1 MRPDKVETKRPL
13 ARPASLEQPLPG
25 AGTMSWK
32 LHCEVALVLGWGRA
46 ILLQFAH
53 PLVASGVADH
63 SSFRQYLGRL
73 RRLYQTLDR
82 MLRLTFGT
90 EEEIAS
96 IVRVINAIHDRVH
109 GRTREPAGIF
119 PSGTPYSAHDP
130 ALLRWVHATL
140 LDSQLLAYELYVGP
154 LTSEEKNRYCE
165 ETSAMEPLLG
175 MPLGYLPRS
184 LAALHS
190 YLEAM
195 LRSREI
201 VVTDTARMLAREV
214 LAPPSLRIAAPLL
227 WFLRLQSVGLPP
239 PQIREAYGLPW
250 DSRLEGARNL
260 SAWTVRTMLPL
271 VPSVVRYWPSAREA
285 LRATD
290 RMRVRAN

>member
-1 MRPDKVETKRPL
+1 MRLDKVETTRPL

-25 AGTMSWK
+25 AGTVSWK
-32 LHCEVALVLGWGRA
+32 LHSEVILVLGWGRA

-63 SSFRQYLGRL
+63 SSFREHLGRL

-96 IVRVINAIHDRVH
+96 IVRAIHAIHDRVH

-119 PSGTPYSAHDP
+119 PAGTPYSAHDP

-154 LTSEEKNRYCE
+154 LTPEEKDRYCA
-165 ETSAMEPLLG
+165 ETGAMETLLG
-175 MPLGYLPRS
+175 MPVGYLPRS
-184 LAALHS
+184 VATLQS

-195 LRSREI
+195 LASREI

-214 LAPPSLRIAAPLL
+214 LAPPSPRIAGPLL
-227 WFLRLQSVGLPP
+227 WFLRLPSVGLLP

-250 DSRLEGARNL
+250 DSRLEGALNL

-285 LRATD
+285 LGATD

>member
-1 MRPDKVETKRPL
+1 MRSDNVKTKRPSL
-13 ARPASLEQPLPG
+13 KRPCSEGAPLPG
-25 AGTMSWK
+25 AGTAAWK
-32 LHCEVALVLGWGRA
+32 LHCEVVLLLGWGRA

-53 PLVASGVADH
+53 PLVAAGVAEH
-63 SSFRQYLGRL
+63 SSFRERLGRL

-96 IVRVINAIHDRVH
+96 IVRAINTVHDRVH
-109 GRTREPAGIF
+109 GRTPVPAGIF

-154 LTSEEKNRYCE
+154 LTSEEKDRYCE
-165 ETSAMEPLLG
+165 ETSAMETLVG
-175 MPLGYLPRS
+175 MPAGYLPRS
-184 LAALHS
+184 LAALCG

-201 VVTDTARMLAREV
+201 VVTDTARMLAREL
-214 LAPPSLRIAAPLL
+214 LA
-227 WFLRLQSVGLPP
+227 
-239 PQIREAYGLPW
+239 
-250 DSRLEGARNL
+250 
-260 SAWTVRTMLPL
+260 
-271 VPSVVRYWPSAREA
+271 
-285 LRATD
+285 
-290 RMRVRAN
+290 